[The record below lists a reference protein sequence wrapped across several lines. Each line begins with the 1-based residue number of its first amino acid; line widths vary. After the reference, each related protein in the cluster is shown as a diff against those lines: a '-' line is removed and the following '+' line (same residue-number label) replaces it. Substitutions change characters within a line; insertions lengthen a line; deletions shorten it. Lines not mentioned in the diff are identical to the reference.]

1 MKTSSPKSQTEQD
14 VKAERANDSG
24 GTPSEH
30 VNKSGRHAASHVKGS
45 TGKGAGG
52 GKKQKHGN

>member
-14 VKAERANDSG
+14 VKAERNPPDRTAA
-24 GTPSEH
+24 EH
-30 VNKSGRHAASHVKGS
+30 MNKSGRHAASHVKGS